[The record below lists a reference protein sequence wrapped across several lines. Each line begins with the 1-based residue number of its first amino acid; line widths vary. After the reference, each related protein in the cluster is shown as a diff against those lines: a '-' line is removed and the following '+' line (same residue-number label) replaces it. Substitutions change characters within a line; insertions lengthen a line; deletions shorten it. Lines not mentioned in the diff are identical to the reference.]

1 MTELSP
7 HLQRVLKLADGSI
20 PVSAIA
26 RTLGISQTSVQTYLT
41 SLRIKG
47 YEPKTLTVE
56 TILRRGERISVEEVA
71 DIVGVTP
78 RNVRTMARRLSLTH
92 LLIISREEA
101 PPLELTLREKILT
114 NRIPAGARSL
124 SDALLELPDDI
135 LDWLVKEMPA
145 RTTLAEMVRA
155 IITDAALDA

>member
-1 MTELSP
+1 MTELTP

-26 RTLGISQTSVQTYLT
+26 RTLGIAQTSVQTYLT
-41 SLRIKG
+41 SLRAKG
-47 YEPKTLTVE
+47 YEPKTLTLVDVLE
-56 TILRRGERISVEEVA
+56 RGA
-71 DIVGVTP
+71 T
-78 RNVRTMARRLSLTH
+78 SL
-92 LLIISREEA
+92 EEA
-101 PPLELTLREKILT
+101 ADLVGIPMRTARTIAHRAGMDHLYIHAKRRTPPPEMTLREKILT

-135 LDWLVKEMPA
+135 LEWLVKEMPA